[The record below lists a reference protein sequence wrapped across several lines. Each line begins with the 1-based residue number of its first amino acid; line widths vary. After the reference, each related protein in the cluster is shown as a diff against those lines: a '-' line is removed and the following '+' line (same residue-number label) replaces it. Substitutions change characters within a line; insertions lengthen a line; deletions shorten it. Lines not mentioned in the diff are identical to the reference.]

1 MFPGVGDSCD
11 IGLDTVI
18 DNEVD
23 WAEWVNFFWVS
34 SESDHGVSHGSQVND
49 SWNTSKI
56 LQDDSCGLERD
67 FDLFFGLLFPVED
80 VFDIAGLDFE
90 LIAISDGAFEENS
103 DTVRESFESGVAEC
117 REVVVSEFLSS
128 SLKGLGNSLERIG
141 FGLRE
146 GQFSG
151 ESESVHDMKST
162 NNITLMGLK

>member
-1 MFPGVGDSCD
+1 M
-11 IGLDTVI
+11 
-18 DNEVD
+18 
-23 WAEWVNFFWVS
+23 
-34 SESDHGVSHGSQVND
+34 
-49 SWNTSKI
+49 
-56 LQDDSCGLERD
+56 
-67 FDLFFGLLFPVED
+67 FPVED

-103 DTVRESFESGVAEC
+103 DTVRESFESGVVEG

-128 SLKGLGNSLERIG
+128 GLKGLGDSLERIG